1 MLKKIIIA
9 VVIIAAFVSVGCFS
23 YVFLDSG
30 PMGDASNVSHSD
42 KHNSEKFSDKEINE
56 AISAVKKKFR
66 YFKGCT
72 LTELYFDEEKNN
84 TETLSY
90 LSSGRGSVNG
100 VKEENVIILM
110 SSFKVDESGGD
121 GSFNSNETY
130 SNWMWILIRQNK
142 SSPWIVDDWG
152 Y

>member
-9 VVIIAAFVSVGCFS
+9 AVIIAVFASAGCFA
-23 YVFLDSG
+23 YIFCDSI
-30 PMGDASNVSHSD
+30 PMGDASNVSYTD
-42 KHNSEKFSDKEINE
+42 KHNSQKFSDEEINK
-56 AISAVKKKFR
+56 AISAVKRKFR
-66 YFKGCT
+66 IFEGCT
-72 LTELYFDEEKNN
+72 LTELYFDEEKNS

-90 LSSGRGSVNG
+90 LSSGRGSENG
-100 VKEENVIILM
+100 ATEENVIILM
-110 SSFKVDESGGD
+110 SSFEVDGSGGD
-121 GSFNSNETY
+121 GSFNANETY